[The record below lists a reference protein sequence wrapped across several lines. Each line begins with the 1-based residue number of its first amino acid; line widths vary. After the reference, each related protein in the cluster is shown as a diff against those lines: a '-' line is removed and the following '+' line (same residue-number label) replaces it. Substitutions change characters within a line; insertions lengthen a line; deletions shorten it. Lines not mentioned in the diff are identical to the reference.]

1 MKSSSSTS
9 SVSNKLISYSPFS
22 RENQQ
27 SNANL
32 KCYDLYEQVVF
43 EGIVGRGHQSDVAID
58 EVKIENCGE
67 GGGGQGKFLLIS
79 SVFCSIA
86 MVFSPFVCIHW

>member
-1 MKSSSSTS
+1 M
-9 SVSNKLISYSPFS
+9 
-22 RENQQ
+22 
-27 SNANL
+27 
-32 KCYDLYEQVVF
+32 F

-86 MVFSPFVCIHW
+86 MVFSPFVCIYW